1 MNAALEIR
9 ANRLAWAGLIPF
21 MGSAV
26 LGAVGLWSEL
36 LLPIFLVY
44 SAVILSFLGGIHWGL
59 VMARK
64 LDQPERALLLCMLP
78 SLVGWIAVALLPEL
92 YALVVLAAAYL
103 LWLNYDLSKVPEPW
117 YERLRKPITFVV
129 AGSHFIWFT
138 VVITALRTLP
148 AS

>member
-59 VMARK
+59 VMAGK

-78 SLVGWIAVALLPEL
+78 SLVGWIAVTLLPEL

-103 LWLNYDLSKVPEPW
+103 LWLNYDLSK
-117 YERLRKPITFVV
+117 
-129 AGSHFIWFT
+129 
-138 VVITALRTLP
+138 
-148 AS
+148 